1 MDGKNWYYE
10 KFDEEKLSTKR
21 LPMNDL
27 DGSIAGKI
35 IMNLPEYFDENPE
48 ERKCLGWVKH
58 ITKDIREMEYNRQ
71 TQYYVRTVKTIDDYT
86 VEDVYHIM
94 DKSEEML
101 LLEELL
107 EAVGYIGDTSG
118 GITFIGPGMD
128 F

>member
-48 ERKCLGWVKH
+48 ERKRLGWVKH
-58 ITKDIREMEYNRQ
+58 ITKDIKEMEYNRQ

-107 EAVGYIGDTSG
+107 EAVGYIGDMRG